1 MIKGCSLIVHR
12 RVYIKINMLWIRH
25 SNTHSYRH
33 TCKCI
38 YDIQNV
44 QQVHTY
50 ALLLKW
56 LCSRTPVCPLLYHV
70 SWMHTQ
76 LCWQSS
82 PTAGQDRNTVT
93 LIITLS
99 TYMMLICIPRSVFGQ
114 VSTVIASLA
123 ATFCWLHDGQQL
135 HTYYWLFIHCIMPNT
150 IPNSMHVCI

>member
-12 RVYIKINMLWIRH
+12 RVYIKINKLWIRH

-33 TCKCI
+33 TYNRI
-38 YDIQNV
+38 YHIHSV

-76 LCWQSS
+76 LCLQSN

-93 LIITLS
+93 LSPLVHDVDMYPKKCVWSGKHSNSITCSHFLLAS
-99 TYMMLICIPRSVFGQ
+99 RWTATTYVLLTIH
-114 VSTVIASLA
+114 SLYHA
-123 ATFCWLHDGQQL
+123 
-135 HTYYWLFIHCIMPNT
+135 
-150 IPNSMHVCI
+150 